1 MVLFCI
7 RLQRKKVG
15 RQEFDMKK
23 IVVIGAGY
31 VGLVTA
37 VCFAS
42 AGHNVVVVERNE
54 SRVVA
59 LQLGQVP
66 FYEPGLDS
74 LLRLALGSGNIYFTS
89 DISEALSTEPEV
101 VFCCVGTP
109 SQKDGAVDM
118 TDVWAVVVEV
128 ARNAR
133 GRMLFV
139 QKSTVPVGTCKKT
152 EELFASIFKTC
163 AYAFDFDVAS
173 NPEFLREGCA
183 INDFMKPDR
192 VVFGVKSEWA
202 KKVLIELYE
211 PFVQNKETQLFAM
224 NYESSELTKYVSNT
238 MLASRISF
246 MNQIALLA
254 DVVGADISAV
264 EKGVGSDTRIGKHF
278 LRAGIGYGGSCFK
291 KDIQGLMHLGRV
303 HGVDMSFAECV
314 EEINENQVSA
324 FLSRIYAYY
333 DSMLSSRR
341 CGVLGVAF
349 KPETDDI
356 RSSPAVALMNALVDK
371 VQSMIVYDP
380 VALPSLKLSYPQLRV
395 DFANSV
401 KEVLKSCDFLIICT
415 EWAAF
420 VGLTPSDLL
429 LVSDKVVFDGR
440 NIFDPHEM
448 AAAGIMYYPV
458 GRKSVAPRKIAAI
471 VNDRQLEH

>member
-1 MVLFCI
+1 
-7 RLQRKKVG
+7 
-15 RQEFDMKK
+15 MKK

-42 AGHNVVVVERNE
+42 AGHSVVVVEKNE

-66 FYEPGLDS
+66 FYEPGLDN
-74 LLRLALGSGNIYFTS
+74 LLRLALGTGKIYFTT
-89 DISEALSTEPEV
+89 DIAEALSTAPEV

-109 SQKDGAVDM
+109 SQRDGNVDL

-128 ARNAR
+128 ARNAQ

-139 QKSTVPVGTCKKT
+139 QKSTVPVGTCRKT
-152 EELFASIFKTC
+152 EEMFASIFNTS
-163 AYAFDFDVAS
+163 AFLFDFDIAS

-202 KKVLIELYE
+202 KKILIELYE
-211 PFVQNKETQLFAM
+211 PFVQNKETQLLCM

-254 DVVGADISAV
+254 DVVGADIFAV
-264 EKGVGSDTRIGKHF
+264 EKGVGSDVRIGKHF

-291 KDIQGLMHLGRV
+291 KDIQGLINLGRL
-303 HGVDMSFAECV
+303 HGVDMTFAQTV

-324 FLSRIYAYY
+324 FISRISAYY
-333 DSMLSSRR
+333 DTSLSSRR
-341 CGVLGVAF
+341 CGILGVSF

-356 RSSPAVALMNALVDK
+356 RCSPAVAVMNALVEK
-371 VQSMIVYDP
+371 TQSVMVYDP
-380 VALPSLKLSYPQLRV
+380 VALPSLKLSYPQLQV
-395 DFANSV
+395 VYAKSI
-401 KEVLKSCDFLIICT
+401 KEILRNCDFLVICT
-415 EWAAF
+415 EWTAFAA
-420 VGLTPSDLL
+420 LTPADLL
-429 LVSDKVVFDGR
+429 QISDKVVFDGR
-440 NIFDPHEM
+440 NMFDPYEM
-448 AAAGIMYYPV
+448 AAAGITYYPV
-458 GRKSVAPRKIAAI
+458 GRKSVSPKNISAI
-471 VNDRQLEH
+471 LNERQLEY